1 MLADPRSPCILHLE
15 EKRWRAKTIYLG
27 GWSGGR
33 GAMQDPISP
42 AALSELIGSIYDCAL
57 DPEHW
62 DQTLSELRQAFR
74 CGGTGLALMDRRRG
88 RMLVRKYAGA
98 EDLGWQELD
107 AKHGPEVL
115 RMLSRFVLETP
126 PDKPHVVSRLPQ
138 HYPLPFFSAELKPR
152 GFVDVMTCFLSY
164 TPAHLSYIGI
174 GRLGDHGVFTDR
186 EITLGGLLLPH
197 LRRSVT
203 ISGLLDARAVEK
215 ARLAETL
222 DTFKC
227 GVVLTNRSSS
237 ILHANRSAERM
248 MRHRSPIQGVRGVLQ
263 AKAPAAARELR
274 SAISLAAEDEAS
286 LGKTGLAIRLSQ
298 DDEPAQYAHVLPLAG
313 GELRARLKPEAV
325 AAVFVGAAADEA
337 DGAEAMATA
346 FSLTPAET
354 RLVQHLLA
362 GRSLNELAA
371 ALGVAITTA
380 KTHLENT
387 FQKTGVGR
395 QAELMR
401 LAARIAGPA
410 GAPKRRNVDD

>member
-1 MLADPRSPCILHLE
+1 MLTYFLQPIA
-15 EKRWRAKTIYLG
+15 
-27 GWSGGR
+27 GGR
-33 GAMQDPISP
+33 MPDPILP
-42 AALSELIGSIYDCAL
+42 QLLSELIGSIYDCAL
-57 DPEHW
+57 DPERW

-74 CGGTGLALMDRRRG
+74 SGGTGLALMDRRRG

-152 GFVDVMTCFLSY
+152 GFVDVMTCFLSH

-174 GRLGDHGVFTDR
+174 GQLGDHGVFTDR

-203 ISGLLDARAVEK
+203 ISALLDARAVEK

-222 DTFKC
+222 DAFKC
-227 GVVLTNRSSS
+227 GVVLTNRSSA

-248 MRHRSPIQGVRGVLQ
+248 MRHGGPIRGIRGVLQ
-263 AKAPAAARELR
+263 AKMPAASRELR
-274 SAISLAAEDEAS
+274 SAITLAVEDETT
-286 LGKTGLAIRLSQ
+286 LGKTGLAIRVSP

-313 GELRARLKPEAV
+313 GDLRTRLKPEAA
-325 AAVFVGAAADEA
+325 AAVFVSAAADEVE
-337 DGAEAMATA
+337 GAEAMAAA
-346 FSLTPAET
+346 FSLTSAET
-354 RLVQHLLA
+354 RLIENLLA
-362 GRSLNELAA
+362 GLSLQESAA
-371 ALGVAITTA
+371 ALGVARTTA
-380 KTHLENT
+380 KTHLENI
-387 FQKTGVGR
+387 FQKTAVRR
-395 QAELMR
+395 QAELMQ
-401 LAARIAGPA
+401 LAARVAGPA
-410 GAPKRRNVDD
+410 AASKRDHTK